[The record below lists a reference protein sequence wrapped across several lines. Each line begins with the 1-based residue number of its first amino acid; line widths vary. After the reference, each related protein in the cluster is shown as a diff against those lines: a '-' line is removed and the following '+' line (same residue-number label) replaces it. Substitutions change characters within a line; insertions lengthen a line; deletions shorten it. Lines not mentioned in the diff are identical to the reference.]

1 MSTVLSALH
10 MLVAFIVVIVVLVS
24 LHELGHL
31 VVARLCGIKVLRFSV
46 GMGKPFYTKR
56 WRNIEWCLAP
66 FPIGGYVKMVD
77 TREGEVAPE
86 DLPVAFDKQH
96 PLKRIAVVLAGPFT
110 NLILAVLLYWF
121 SFGVGGITQIRPYVG
136 TVEKGSIAAQ
146 AGFQQGDKIISVNNK
161 AVNNFSDAYTE
172 IVLDLETGKINVQ
185 VENAQGQPENRIV
198 DAAGTQQATDVA
210 KRKIGLGISPVKV
223 SNTIGEV
230 RPNTPAQ
237 RAGLQKGDQ
246 IIAINNQAMPTWE
259 AWSQI
264 IRENPNRSLKIQY
277 IRQGTTY
284 DTQITPTAEGRIG
297 VLPQS
302 DKAWDD
308 KVRYHYTPSF
318 AESMQ
323 LGWNKTV
330 NYSAMTLSF
339 FGKLFTG
346 NASLAHISG
355 PITIAEVAGKTAQIG
370 WQPYVEFLALVSVSL
385 GIMNLLPIPVLDG
398 GHFVYYTI
406 ELLIGRPISKRA
418 QEWGLRLGISAML
431 AMMILAFFNDITR
444 LIASFG

>member
-1 MSTVLSALH
+1 
-10 MLVAFIVVIVVLVS
+10 MLAAFIVAIVLLVS

-66 FPIGGYVKMVD
+66 FPVGGYVKMVD
-77 TREGEVAPE
+77 TREGEVAAE

-110 NLILAVLLYWF
+110 NLILAVLLYWA
-121 SFGVGGITQIRPYVG
+121 SFGIGGITQVRPYG
-136 TVEKGSIAAQ
+136 TILVMEHLMGLPTGYITNQ
-146 AGFQQGDKIISVNNK
+146 DISVNGK
-161 AVNNFSDAYTE
+161 PVNNFSDAYTE

-198 DAAGTQQATDVA
+198 NAAGTQQANDVA
-210 KRKIGLGISPVKV
+210 KRKIGLGISPVKIGN
-223 SNTIGEV
+223 SIGEV

-237 RAGLQKGDQ
+237 RAGLQKDDQ
-246 IIAINNQAMPTWE
+246 IIAIDGKALPTWE
-259 AWSQI
+259 AWSKI
-264 IRENPNRSLKIQY
+264 IRENPSRSLKLQY
-277 IRQGTTY
+277 IRQGKTYNTT
-284 DTQITPTAEGRIG
+284 ITPTAEGKIG

-302 DKAWDD
+302 DAAWDN

-318 AESMQ
+318 AEAMQ

-330 NYSAMTLSF
+330 NYSSMTLSF
-339 FGKLFTG
+339 FGKLLTG

-370 WQPYVEFLALVSVSL
+370 WQPYVEFLALVSISL
-385 GIMNLLPIPVLDG
+385 GVMNLLPIPVLDG

-418 QEWGLRLGISAML
+418 QEWGLRFGISAML

-444 LIASFG
+444 LIAYFG

>member
-10 MLVAFIVVIVVLVS
+10 MLIAFIVVIVVLVS

-161 AVNNFSDAYTE
+161 AVNNFSDA
-172 IVLDLETGKINVQ
+172 
-185 VENAQGQPENRIV
+185 
-198 DAAGTQQATDVA
+198 
-210 KRKIGLGISPVKV
+210 
-223 SNTIGEV
+223 
-230 RPNTPAQ
+230 
-237 RAGLQKGDQ
+237 
-246 IIAINNQAMPTWE
+246 
-259 AWSQI
+259 
-264 IRENPNRSLKIQY
+264 
-277 IRQGTTY
+277 
-284 DTQITPTAEGRIG
+284 
-297 VLPQS
+297 
-302 DKAWDD
+302 
-308 KVRYHYTPSF
+308 
-318 AESMQ
+318 
-323 LGWNKTV
+323 
-330 NYSAMTLSF
+330 
-339 FGKLFTG
+339 
-346 NASLAHISG
+346 
-355 PITIAEVAGKTAQIG
+355 
-370 WQPYVEFLALVSVSL
+370 
-385 GIMNLLPIPVLDG
+385 
-398 GHFVYYTI
+398 
-406 ELLIGRPISKRA
+406 
-418 QEWGLRLGISAML
+418 
-431 AMMILAFFNDITR
+431 
-444 LIASFG
+444 